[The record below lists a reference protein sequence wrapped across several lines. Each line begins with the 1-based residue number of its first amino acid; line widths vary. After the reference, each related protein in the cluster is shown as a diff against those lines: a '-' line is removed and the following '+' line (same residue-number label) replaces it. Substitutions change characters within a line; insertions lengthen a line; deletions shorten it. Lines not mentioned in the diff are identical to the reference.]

1 MVKGAETRE
10 RVCQA
15 AMRLADRDGLLNLTI
30 DNVAAEA
37 ELSKGGI
44 LHHFPNKEALLLGVI
59 THFSELIESSM
70 TRAVADDPNPN
81 YRWIRAMLA
90 LGGKD
95 AQAKSIAGSSIG
107 LTPES
112 LDRFMLS
119 ILAVAVHHPEL
130 LKPIHAIGQRLRGR
144 LTAIPE
150 EGLEQLIMWLVADGL
165 FLWRFVGLIQPNDPL
180 IEQVMQ
186 ALGQR
191 LAALTETSSTATT
204 TKATTT
210 KATSTKATATKI
222 AKVAKTRKSRR

>member
-1 MVKGAETRE
+1 MVKGSDTRE
-10 RVCQA
+10 RVCRA

-37 ELSKGGI
+37 QLSKGGI

-90 LGGKD
+90 LGGKE
-95 AQAKSIAGSSIG
+95 AEAKNIADSSVG
-107 LTPES
+107 LTPQS

-119 ILAVAVHHPEL
+119 ILAVAVHHPDL

-144 LTAIPE
+144 LTANPE
-150 EGLEQLIMWLVADGL
+150 EGLEQLMMWLVADGL
-165 FLWRFVGLIQPNDPL
+165 FLWRFVGLVQANDPL
-180 IEQVMQ
+180 IGQVMD

-191 LAALTETSSTATT
+191 LVDLTKGNASTIAAKPLNSTNG
-204 TKATTT
+204 
-210 KATSTKATATKI
+210 
-222 AKVAKTRKSRR
+222 RKPRKK

>member
-1 MVKGAETRE
+1 MDKGMETRE

-15 AMRLADRDGLLNLTI
+15 AMRIADRDGLLNLTI

-37 ELSKGGI
+37 ELSKGGV

-90 LGGKD
+90 LEGQSE
-95 AQAKSIAGSSIG
+95 QASDGAGSNIG

-119 ILAVAVHHPEL
+119 ILSVAVHHPEL
-130 LKPIHAIGQRLRGR
+130 LKPIQAIGQRLRGR
-144 LTAIPE
+144 LTAVPE
-150 EGLEQLIMWLVADGL
+150 EGLEQLMMWLVVDGL
-165 FLWRFVGLIQPNDPL
+165 FLWRFVGLVQPNDPL
-180 IEQVMQ
+180 IAQVME

-191 LAALTETSSTATT
+191 LARLTERKPDPDPVETSKSN
-204 TKATTT
+204 K
-210 KATSTKATATKI
+210 K
-222 AKVAKTRKSRR
+222 RKPRK

>member
-1 MVKGAETRE
+1 MVKGIETRE

-30 DNVAAEA
+30 DQVAAEA
-37 ELSKGGI
+37 GLSKGGI

-70 TRAVADDPNPN
+70 TRAVADDPNSN
-81 YRWIRAMLA
+81 YRWIRAMLK
-90 LGGKD
+90 LGNQGGQTD
-95 AQAKSIAGSSIG
+95 SVSDSADG

-119 ILAVAVHHPEL
+119 ILAVAVHHPDL

-150 EGLEQLIMWLVADGL
+150 EGLEQLLMWLVADGL
-165 FLWRFVGLIQPNDPL
+165 FLWRFVGLVQPNDPL
-180 IEQVMQ
+180 IGQVMESL
-186 ALGQR
+186 AKR
-191 LAALTETSSTATT
+191 LEELTVKSTRA
-204 TKATTT
+204 KAPKPEKFT
-210 KATSTKATATKI
+210 
-222 AKVAKTRKSRR
+222 KTRKSKK

>member
-1 MVKGAETRE
+1 MDKGMETRE

-15 AMRLADRDGLLNLTI
+15 AMRIADRDGLLNLTI

-37 ELSKGGI
+37 ELSKGGV

-90 LGGKD
+90 LEGQSE
-95 AQAKSIAGSSIG
+95 QASDGAGSNGG

-119 ILAVAVHHPEL
+119 ILAVSVHHPEL

-144 LTAIPE
+144 LTAVPE
-150 EGLEQLIMWLVADGL
+150 EGLEQLMMWLVVDGL
-165 FLWRFVGLIQPNDPL
+165 FLWRFVGLVQPNDPL
-180 IEQVMQ
+180 IAQVME
-186 ALGQR
+186 ALAQR
-191 LAALTETSSTATT
+191 LAQLTE
-204 TKATTT
+204 
-210 KATSTKATATKI
+210 
-222 AKVAKTRKSRR
+222 RKPSIDPVEPSKSIKKRKPRK

>member
-1 MVKGAETRE
+1 MVKGSDTRE

-81 YRWIRAMLA
+81 YRWIRAMLS
-90 LGGKD
+90 LGGKE
-95 AQAKSIAGSSIG
+95 AEAKSIAGSSVG

-130 LKPIHAIGQRLRGR
+130 LKPIQAIGQRLRGR
-144 LTAIPE
+144 LTANPE
-150 EGLEQLIMWLVADGL
+150 EGLEQLMMWLVADGL
-165 FLWRFVGLIQPNDPL
+165 FLWRFVGLVQANDPL
-180 IEQVMQ
+180 IGHVMD
-186 ALGQR
+186 ALGKR
-191 LAALTETSSTATT
+191 LVDLTKSNASTIAAKPL
-204 TKATTT
+204 K
-210 KATSTKATATKI
+210 STKA
-222 AKVAKTRKSRR
+222 RKPRKR